1 MVKFWENIR
10 ISKAHDNWLHKT
22 WGNNFFWQIF
32 QFYMV
37 VPCLSLAWVSLQRTI
52 TECRETDT
60 KKNYT
65 QTNTSTLNGRQA
77 QQNACTYVWTVERMA
92 RLFGPITKRSKAKP
106 KQTRIRL
113 STLKTAVVTKG
124 GFISR
129 TYVSLLH
136 LPVWSTF
143 CFYDL
148 QYTVWTQELCYK

>member
-10 ISKAHDNWLHKT
+10 ISQAHDNWLHKT
-22 WGNNFFWQIF
+22 WGNNFFWRIF

-37 VPCLSLAWVSLQRTI
+37 VPSLSLAQNVGVFTANSNWMSRN
-52 TECRETDT
+52 RN
-60 KKNYT
+60 KKNNYT

-148 QYTVWTQELCYK
+148 